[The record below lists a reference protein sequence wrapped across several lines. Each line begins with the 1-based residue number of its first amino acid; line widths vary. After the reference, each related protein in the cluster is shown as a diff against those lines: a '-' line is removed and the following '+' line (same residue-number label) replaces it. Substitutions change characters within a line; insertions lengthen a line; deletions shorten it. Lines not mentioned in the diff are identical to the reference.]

1 MRLYVTNSKADGAKY
16 VSLVQEC
23 LRVLLE
29 GVVADGNVKLTPLLV
44 LAVLRQMRRPI
55 VAEDVSLAF
64 HVLVNSRTISEDPCD
79 AILVLVSVSHDLTHG
94 SKAEVH
100 RYEIRLASRQEGQA
114 VTA

>member
-1 MRLYVTNSKADGAKY
+1 MRLYVTNSRAEGARY
-16 VSLVQEC
+16 ASLVHQC
-23 LRVLLE
+23 LLE
-29 GVVADGNVKLTPLLV
+29 LLEFTVEANNVKLTPLLV